1 MQRRD
6 IAEVVPSSNARRI
19 ERSISSDVMRLAT
32 AVLAAANVSLA
43 MSVLCV
49 GLRASP
55 QEARYLPRHR
65 DLLFR
70 SLLSTSVI
78 TPLFA
83 LWAALVFDLPRQ
95 VGVALIALAMSP
107 LPSFLPT
114 RTMKL
119 GGDTA
124 FSLSLSVV
132 SALLAVGLIPLSV
145 AMLGTVFSPPHVG
158 PGVVAALLATSVL
171 LPLLAGAGVR
181 RLARDTA
188 NRVVKPITIASTSI
202 LGVALVAMLSGS
214 WRALP
219 QVVEY
224 DTAVA
229 VVLMTLVGLGAGHL
243 CGGPARKHRTAL
255 AIATTERHP
264 ALAIA
269 IGTIAFPNDHLG
281 GAVIL
286 FSLFVGTIATVAYMS
301 LSRFTLPRL

>member
-1 MQRRD
+1 
-6 IAEVVPSSNARRI
+6 
-19 ERSISSDVMRLAT
+19 MRLAT
-32 AVLAAANVSLA
+32 AILAAANVSLA
-43 MSVLCV
+43 MSLLCV

-55 QEARYLPRHR
+55 QDARYLPRHR
-65 DLLFR
+65 ALLFR

-83 LWAALVFDLPRQ
+83 LWAALVFELRQ
-95 VGVALIALAMSP
+95 PVGVALVALAISP

-124 FSLSLSVV
+124 FSRSLCVV
-132 SALLAVGLIPLSV
+132 SGVLAVALVPISVSLLA
-145 AMLGTVFSPPHVG
+145 TVFSPPHVG
-158 PGVVAALLATSVL
+158 PGMVAGLLATSVL
-171 LPLLAGAGVR
+171 LPLLAGASVR
-181 RLARDTA
+181 RLALTTA
-188 NRVVKPITIASTSI
+188 NRVVKPIAIASTGI
-202 LGVALVAMLSGS
+202 LGIALAAMLPGS

-219 QVVEY
+219 QVIEH
-224 DTAVA
+224 DTFFA
-229 VVLMTLVGLGAGHL
+229 VVLVTLVGLGVGHA
-243 CGGPARKHRTAL
+243 CGGPARRDRTAL
-255 AIATTERHP
+255 VIATTERHP

-269 IGTIAFPNDHLG
+269 IGTIAFPNDHVA